1 MCSHLFTN
9 STLNMIA
16 TWRTCFMAT
25 YRHDWATN
33 CWKIGACSNAE
44 CDSSTCNWQVFLM
57 NHQELPLRSLWT
69 CDCFACKPCQQE
81 HPLKTNR
88 MTNLEGI
95 ADFLLCC
102 LMALDFWHRPAPPPK
117 KKKQEKNRS
126 HLLGFDDSFVYLSII
141 LLETILKPH
150 VFLSSSLWSGSQQ
163 QIKKAFYNVLK
174 LESLYV
180 PLSCQVDSS
189 ELDPFPVRFQLSAK
203 FVLQFVEMLLRLSK
217 SRSDQDK
224 VCWSIQDT
232 EIMLDSNIKIETA

>member
-1 MCSHLFTN
+1 MRNVTLPRATGRFFSWTTKSYHLGPSGHAIVLRAN
-9 STLNMIA
+9 HASRSIPWKQIEWQTLKA
-16 TWRTCFMAT
+16 SLTFCFVAWWPWIFGT
-25 YRHDWATN
+25 
-33 CWKIGACSNAE
+33 
-44 CDSSTCNWQVFLM
+44 
-57 NHQELPLRSLWT
+57 
-69 CDCFACKPCQQE
+69 
-81 HPLKTNR
+81 
-88 MTNLEGI
+88 
-95 ADFLLCC
+95 
-102 LMALDFWHRPAPPPK
+102 ALPPPPQ

-224 VCWSIQDT
+224 VCWSLQAT